1 MKKNIA
7 ITICCLLLSFNIFA
21 NSNGDSSFTESAIV
35 LHTSTGDLFGTFTI
49 PNGKG
54 QFPVALIIAG
64 SGPTDRNGNNPM
76 MKNES
81 LKKLAY
87 GLAEQHIASL
97 RFDKRGI
104 AESEHAAKSEEALR
118 FEDYVNDARAWI
130 ELLKKDKR
138 FLKVVVVGH
147 SEGSLIGMIAANG
160 LADGYVSIAGAGR
173 SADKVLKEQLG
184 SQPQQVIDMCFPIID
199 SLVAGKTVADVNP
212 MLNALFR
219 PGVQPYLISWFHYD
233 PQLEIKKLTIPVLII
248 QGTSD
253 IQVSIPDANLL
264 AAASPKAQLILI
276 KNMNHIFRLVEGDRD
291 ANIATYSKGELPIS
305 KELVNSIALF
315 TLKK

>member
-1 MKKNIA
+1 
-7 ITICCLLLSFNIFA
+7 
-21 NSNGDSSFTESAIV
+21 
-35 LHTSTGDLFGTFTI
+35 
-49 PNGKG
+49 
-54 QFPVALIIAG
+54 
-64 SGPTDRNGNNPM
+64 M

-81 LKKLAY
+81 LKKLAH

-104 AESEHAAKSEEALR
+104 AESQLAAKSEEALR

-160 LADGYVSIAGAGR
+160 MADGYVSIAGAGR
-173 SADKVLKEQLG
+173 SADKVIKEQLG

-219 PGVQPYLISWFHYD
+219 PSVQPYLISWFHYD

-248 QGTSD
+248 QGTND
-253 IQVSIPDANLL
+253 IQVSISDANLL
-264 AAASPKAQLILI
+264 AVASPKAQLILV

-305 KELVNSIALF
+305 EELVNSIALF

>member
-7 ITICCLLLSFNIFA
+7 TTICFLLLSFSIFA

-81 LKKLAY
+81 LKKLAH

-104 AESEHAAKSEEALR
+104 AESQLAAKSEEALR

-138 FLKVVVVGH
+138 FSKVVVVGH

-160 LADGYVSIAGAGR
+160 LADGYASIAGAGR
-173 SADKVLKEQLG
+173 SADKVIKEQLG
-184 SQPQQVIDMCFPIID
+184 TQPQQVIDMCFPIID

-219 PGVQPYLISWFHYD
+219 PSVQPYLISWFHYD

-248 QGTSD
+248 QGTND
-253 IQVSIPDANLL
+253 IQVSISDANLL
-264 AAASPKAQLILI
+264 AAASPKAQLILV

-305 KELVNSIALF
+305 EELVNSIALF